1 MPGMQVVE
9 RGGPGDGTTDS
20 WWGRAEVLVK
30 HNGDHPNV
38 VVNEFVCN
46 RLALLLGLPTSL
58 GDIWI
63 DEDGIRHWVC
73 AAVRSNGTELPPASP
88 DALLRVD
95 PELRAGVVVFD
106 IWVHNTDRSE
116 ENLLSDRKGNL
127 WLIDHEKALF
137 GDIRVDRGQGI
148 SSTRDRR
155 DGFSAL
161 LEEAPPPRDAITRAA
176 DKLRYKVDDRAVKAI
191 GGDARRRGLLNA
203 AEEKAMVDF
212 LLHRRDHM
220 TRLLTATGTMPHLS
234 PVPGTLDFSQEG
246 GQA

>member
-1 MPGMQVVE
+1 MQVVE
-9 RGGPGDGTTDS
+9 RGGPGEGTTDS

-46 RLALLLGLPTSL
+46 RLALLLGLPATL

-63 DEDGIRHWVC
+63 DEDGVKHWVC

-88 DALLRVD
+88 DELLRVD
-95 PELRAGVVVFD
+95 SELRANVVVFD

-116 ENLLSDRKGNL
+116 ENLLSDRKGGI
-127 WLIDHEKALF
+127 WLIDHEQALF
-137 GDIRVDRGQGI
+137 GDIQEDRARGI
-148 SSTRDRR
+148 SSTRERKN
-155 DGFSAL
+155 GFSVL
-161 LEEAPPPRDAITRAA
+161 LEDAPPPRDAISKAA
-176 DKLRYKVDDRAVKAI
+176 SKLRYTVDNRAVKAVS
-191 GGDARRRGLLNA
+191 GDARRRGLVNA
-203 AEEKAMVDF
+203 AEERAMVDF

-220 TRLLTATGTMPHLS
+220 TRLLDGTGSMPRLS
-234 PVPGTLDFSQEG
+234 PVPGTLDFSQAG